1 MFFEIL
7 SKDKQTK
14 ARLGK
19 ITTAHG
25 AVATPVFM
33 PVGTNATIKA
43 LDSDDIKML
52 GAEIVLANAYHLN
65 LRPGDELVAKMGGLN
80 KFADWSCA
88 TLTDSGGFQVFS
100 LGKSRQNFVS
110 QNLDGQTKEDGG
122 KPPHLR
128 DRCGG
133 KLVEVDDEGV
143 TFRSHLDGSLHRM
156 TAEDSI
162 RIQNNIGADII
173 MAFDQCTEDT
183 GDKEA
188 VRVAMERTHSWAKR
202 SLDYFKKTNGPH
214 AWPQYLFG
222 IIQGST
228 FPDLRQASAKFI
240 SSLDFDG
247 VAIGGE
253 TTGFNMAKTKEVLE
267 WVVPLIPENKPRYT
281 MGVGFSPLDFFDV
294 VEAGVDM
301 FDCVSPTRMAR
312 NGSLFNRHEP
322 NFRLNIEAARCREDA
337 APIEVDCQCLTCKN
351 YSRAYL
357 HHLFHA
363 KELSAYRLATIHNLH
378 FMLGVMSDIR
388 AAIKEGRFLELKSK
402 WVSYPS

>member
-7 SKDKQTK
+7 GKDKNTK
-14 ARLGK
+14 ARVGK

-25 AVATPVFM
+25 VVETPVFM

-43 LDSDDIKML
+43 LDSDDIKSL

-80 KFADWSCA
+80 KFANWQCA

-100 LGKSRQNFVS
+100 LGRSKRSTN
-110 QNLDGQTKEDGG
+110 
-122 KPPHLR
+122 
-128 DRCGG
+128 
-133 KLVEVDDEGV
+133 EVDLSTVALAKVDDDGV
-143 TFRSHLDGSLHRM
+143 TFRSHIDGSLRRM
-156 TAEDSI
+156 TAEDSM
-162 RIQNNIGADII
+162 RIQKNIGADII

-183 GDKEA
+183 GNKEE
-188 VRVAMERTHSWAKR
+188 VRAAMERTHNWAKR
-202 SLDYFKKTNGPH
+202 SLDYFKKTAGPH
-214 AWPQYLFG
+214 AWPQHLFG
-222 IIQGST
+222 IVQGST
-228 FPDLRQASAKFI
+228 FEDLRQESAKFI
-240 SSLDFDG
+240 SALDFDG

-253 TTGFNMAKTKEVLE
+253 TTGFNMVKTKEVLQ

-281 MGVGFSPLDFFDV
+281 MGVGFSPLDFFQV
-294 VEAGVDM
+294 VEEGIDM

-322 NFRLNIEAARCREDA
+322 NFRINIEAAKYKDDT
-337 APIEVDCQCLTCKN
+337 APIEEGCVCLTCKN

-363 KELSAYRLATIHNLH
+363 KELAAYRMSTIHNLH
-378 FMLGVMSDIR
+378 FMLQVMRDIR
-388 AAIKEGRFLELKSK
+388 AAIKAGTFLELKEN
-402 WVSYPS
+402 WLLRNF